1 MAREGGAVARI
12 VGGVVHGLD
21 MGEPSEIH
29 QARTQDRRAN
39 GGGQALAQGG
49 GAAGGV

>member
-1 MAREGGAVARI
+1 MAREGSAVARI
-12 VGGVVHGLD
+12 VSGVVYGLD
-21 MGEPSEIH
+21 MGEPGEIH

>member
-12 VGGVVHGLD
+12 VGSVVHGLD
-21 MGEPSEIH
+21 MREPGEIH
-29 QARTQDRRAN
+29 QACTEDRRADR
-39 GGGQALAQGG
+39 GGQALAQGG